1 MALDFLTPL
10 QDDIYAHLSAAE
22 FFADVHVLA
31 QHKGVTESKIDEALS
46 TLKPKAGKAGAAV
59 VVLMPTLRVIT
70 PDLPGPVG
78 PVSITVRVFVRTLV
92 ASAAGSGVGKTAE
105 EIGLQVQ
112 AALHLWGNGAC
123 RLSAD
128 TEALVPYDQAPAGV
142 TAYDVRL
149 TTNETGRELA
159 HKLAEPTIE
168 VTAGVA
174 TITAS
179 EPAALLWYSL
189 DGSYP
194 SVAYTDPVPLSEGT
208 ELRARASLAGYRGSD
223 IALFN
228 A

>member
-31 QHKGVTESKIDEALS
+31 QHKGVTESQINEALS
-46 TLKPKAGKAGAAV
+46 TLKAKAGKAGAAV

-78 PVSITVRVFVRTLV
+78 PVAITVRVFVRTLV

-112 AALHLWGNGAC
+112 AALHLWSNGEC
-123 RLSAD
+123 TLSAD
-128 TEALVPYDQAPAGV
+128 SEALVPYDAAPAGV
-142 TAYDVRL
+142 TSYDVRL
-149 TTNETGRELA
+149 STNETGRQLPPKLPAPEIASAAGHAELSSA
-159 HKLAEPTIE
+159 N
-168 VTAGVA
+168 
-174 TITAS
+174 
-179 EPAALLWYSL
+179 PAASLWYST

-194 SVAYTDPVPLSEGT
+194 ATAYTAPVAMSAGMQ
-208 ELRARASLAGYRGSD
+208 LRARASLAGYRGSD